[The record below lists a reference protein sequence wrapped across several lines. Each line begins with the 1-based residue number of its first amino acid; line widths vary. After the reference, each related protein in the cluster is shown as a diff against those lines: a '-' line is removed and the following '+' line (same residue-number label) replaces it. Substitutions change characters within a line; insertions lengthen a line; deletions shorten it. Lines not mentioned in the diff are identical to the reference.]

1 MAHAL
6 RPLAVVT
13 GAASGVGLEIA
24 RLAGARGHDLVIAA
38 DGGPLAAVA
47 DDLRRSGVNVQ
58 AVAVDLATG
67 TGVDLLDL
75 AIAGRP
81 VEVLVAHAGHGPGPG
96 FLDED
101 FGVARQVIDT
111 DVTGLLDVIHR
122 VGRGMR
128 ARRRGRILI
137 TGSVAAGACQ
147 AVCNA
152 TAAFVDAFSHALRDE
167 LQDTGVTVTCLRPGA
182 GEPDVVGHAHLGFDA
197 LMAGDA
203 DVVVGRTARPPTGRS
218 AAEMLAGL
226 GSAGR

>member
-24 RLAGARGHDLVIAA
+24 RLAGHRGHDLVIAA
-38 DGGPLAAVA
+38 DRGPLEAVA
-47 DDLRRSGVNVQ
+47 DALRRSGVNVQ
-58 AVAVDLATG
+58 AVAADLATAA
-67 TGVDLLDL
+67 GVSLLDL
-75 AIAGRP
+75 AVAGRP
-81 VEVLVAHAGHGPGPG
+81 VELLVAHAGHGPGPG

-101 FGVARQVIDT
+101 FGAARQAIDT

-152 TAAFVDAFSHALRDE
+152 TAAFIDAFSHALRDE
-167 LQDTGVTVTCLRPGA
+167 LQDTGVTVTCLMPGA
-182 GEPDVVGHAHLGFDA
+182 GDPDDVGHARRGFDA

-203 DVVVGRTARPPTGRS
+203 DVVAGRKGSPAAGRTP
-218 AAEMLAGL
+218 AEMLAGL
-226 GSAGR
+226 GAAGH